1 LNSLKGFSV
10 INPPR
15 QSTMPGNNLRRAA
28 YAFITL
34 ATVFAS
40 SASHASIV
48 TVTLD
53 LSALPTGAFS
63 SALTVNGFTLTPLLG
78 GASTPQIANNAGRYS
93 LQSTGNV
100 FAGGADTY
108 LTMNNGGAYSLLS
121 VEIAALID
129 SNADY
134 AIGIA
139 NDGGG
144 ITFGPS
150 FSRPVPRAWTLEDL
164 TGVAGLANTHSIDLD
179 VVSNPGNFAISA
191 ITVAYSVTN
200 VPEPVTIGLFG
211 VALAGLA
218 TVRRQRANRTR

>member
-1 LNSLKGFSV
+1 
-10 INPPR
+10 
-15 QSTMPGNNLRRAA
+15 MPGNLLRQAA

-48 TVTLD
+48 TVTLN

-63 SALTVNGFTLTPLLG
+63 SALTVNGFTLTPQLG
-78 GASTPQIANNAGRYS
+78 YSSTPQIVNHAGLFA

-100 FAGGADTY
+100 NFGGADTF
-108 LTMNNGGAYSLLS
+108 LTMNNGGAYSLVS

-129 SNADY
+129 SNGDY
-134 AIGIA
+134 AIGIGSS
-139 NDGGG
+139 GGG
-144 ITFGPS
+144 INFGPS
-150 FSRPVPRAWTLEDL
+150 FARAVPRAWTLEDL

-179 VVSNPGNFAISA
+179 VVSNNPGNFAISA

-200 VPEPVTIGLFG
+200 APEPVTIGVFG

-218 TVRRQRANRTR
+218 TARRQRANRTR